1 MTPVEQLRAGRLGR
15 RLPQLF
21 FGLFLYGWSLAMML
35 KGNLGLPPWDVLT
48 QGLSHYLPLTFGT
61 ITILIGAIV
70 LLLWIPLRQWP
81 GFGTLANVVVV
92 GVAADV
98 GLAVLPE
105 TESMPMRIGFMVTGI
120 VLNGLA
126 GAIYIG
132 SQLGPGPRDGLMTG
146 LAHRTGKSL
155 RLVRVGIE
163 VVVLAIGF
171 VLGGTVGVGTVL
183 YALSIGPLVQF
194 FLPYVAVRVGPKTV
208 STVRSVE

>member
-15 RLPQLF
+15 RLPQLL

-61 ITILIGAIV
+61 ITIVIGAVV

-81 GFGTLANVVVV
+81 GFGTVANVVVV
-92 GVAADV
+92 GLAADV

-105 TESMPMRIGFMVTGI
+105 PESLPMRIGFMVTGI

-126 GAIYIG
+126 GGIYIG

-183 YALSIGPLVQF
+183 YALSVGPLVQF
-194 FLPYVAVRVGPKTV
+194 FLPYVAVRVGPETV
-208 STVRSVE
+208 PTVRSVE